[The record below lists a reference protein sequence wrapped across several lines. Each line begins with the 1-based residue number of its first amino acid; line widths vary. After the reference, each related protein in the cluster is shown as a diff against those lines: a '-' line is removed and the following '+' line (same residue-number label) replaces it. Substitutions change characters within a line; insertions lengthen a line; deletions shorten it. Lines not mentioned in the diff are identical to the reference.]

1 MLQLTAPSSLRRP
14 QTPRPALPSPGLGV
28 ETQMNKMWGPPWRGF
43 LLEGEP
49 FPLRPSPVQTLV
61 GIHFSGEEPEAQRK
75 EANVQGDPAEARRGS
90 QARWNLG

>member
-14 QTPRPALPSPGLGV
+14 QTLMPAPPSPGLGV
-28 ETQMNKMWGPPWRGF
+28 ETQMNKMWGPPLRGL

-49 FPLRPSPVQTLV
+49 FTLRPSPVQTLV

-90 QARWNLG
+90 QAHWNLG